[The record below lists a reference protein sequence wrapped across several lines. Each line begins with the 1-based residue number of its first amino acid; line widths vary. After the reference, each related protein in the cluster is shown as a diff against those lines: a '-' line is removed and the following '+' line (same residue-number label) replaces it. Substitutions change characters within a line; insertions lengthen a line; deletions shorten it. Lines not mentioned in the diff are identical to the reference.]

1 MKIYIKFIS
10 SIFLKSLFYVFF
22 VLLSLVFILNLLT
35 ELEFFKNQNVS
46 VNFTLF
52 LSLLNSP
59 ALIFEMFPFIMLIT
73 IQLCF
78 IKLFEN
84 KEIEIFKYS
93 GLKNSRIL
101 IIISTLSFITGIIVI
116 TVFYN
121 LSSNLKNIYLE
132 IKSSYASDGKYL
144 AVVTKNGLWIKDKID
159 DKIIITNSSSINE
172 NFLINNFITEF
183 DQDFNVVRNIK
194 SEKIDISENKWK
206 IYDARLY
213 YQNDYEKERYL
224 EIKTNFNLE
233 RIKTLYSNLSA
244 LNLFELYELRKNYN
258 KLNYSIIDIDLHLLK
273 LASNPI
279 YLLLIAVFSSLIM
292 FKIKQVKSTTFKISV
307 GLFFSVIIY
316 YLNNFSFV
324 LGGTE
329 RIPLELSVF
338 MPLIIL
344 SIINILML
352 YKINEK

>member
-101 IIISTLSFITGIIVI
+101 IIISTLSFITGIVVI

-121 LSSNLKNIYLE
+121 LSSNLKNIYKVS
-132 IKSSYASDGKYL
+132 IKLTS
-144 AVVTKNGLWIKDKID
+144 
-159 DKIIITNSSSINE
+159 
-172 NFLINNFITEF
+172 
-183 DQDFNVVRNIK
+183 
-194 SEKIDISENKWK
+194 
-206 IYDARLY
+206 
-213 YQNDYEKERYL
+213 
-224 EIKTNFNLE
+224 
-233 RIKTLYSNLSA
+233 
-244 LNLFELYELRKNYN
+244 LN
-258 KLNYSIIDIDLHLLK
+258 
-273 LASNPI
+273 
-279 YLLLIAVFSSLIM
+279 
-292 FKIKQVKSTTFKISV
+292 
-307 GLFFSVIIY
+307 
-316 YLNNFSFV
+316 
-324 LGGTE
+324 
-329 RIPLELSVF
+329 
-338 MPLIIL
+338 
-344 SIINILML
+344 
-352 YKINEK
+352 

>member
-213 YQNDYEKERYL
+213 YQNDYEKEKYL

-244 LNLFELYELRKNYN
+244 LNLFELYELRKNYS